1 RALLDFQV
9 QWLGPPNQQGAV
21 CVIRGRPSQGA
32 SAVLKGAPLAPLR
45 FLHAHSCLVACAV
58 QEAIPVSMSRGKE
71 LNRFSKSLQRFGA
84 HWLKPQIDTSTRI
97 PDLTSYK
104 DRVCLGNITDSRR
117 HLHRRTKKIAA
128 LLDGF
133 AGMYTDPYTDRGLAD
148 FVIRCEFLL
157 NLNCTRDRSRCIAKR
172 CHSAVTR
179 VFYLGAAMVFQT
191 PPDDRV
197 VSPDQCHRHR
207 IAELRRHLGRT
218 DHVREHDGAEG

>member
-1 RALLDFQV
+1 MLNVEQHSVLLMHRTGETADKV
-9 QWLGPPNQQGAV
+9 HAEAHGHV
-21 CVIRGRPSQGA
+21 SPS
-32 SAVLKGAPLAPLR
+32 
-45 FLHAHSCLVACAV
+45 CAV
-58 QEAIPVSMSRGKE
+58 ISVEPTISVNMIARKAESWIGIVFAEGGSWMRPRKASTADRSTAIT
-71 LNRFSKSLQRFGA
+71 SLA
-84 HWLKPQIDTSTRI
+84 T
-97 PDLTSYK
+97 Y
-104 DRVCLGNITDSRR
+104 SRR

-128 LLDGF
+128 FLDGF

-157 NLNCTRDRSRCIAKR
+157 NLNCTRDRSRCIDKR
-172 CHSAVTR
+172 RHNAVAQ

-197 VSPDQCHRHR
+197 VSPEQFHRHR